1 MDSHLSLIGSIV
13 IGGLLLLG
21 ILRYQSDLKEHSF
34 KQTNNL
40 SIQYNAMGIIEVLE
54 QDFRNIGFGVSDS
67 AAFAVADSDSIK
79 YYVDLGAD
87 GITDSVRYFVSA
99 TSAASGTPNPRDR
112 ILYRIE
118 NDAPQ
123 VDAALGVTDFK
134 LKYFDDSGIETTDL
148 SEIKTIEITLEMESP
163 IPYDGEVGSFFWRKK
178 ITPPSLLF

>member
-1 MDSHLSLIGSIV
+1 MDSHLRLIGSIV
-13 IGGLLLLG
+13 IGGLFLLG
-21 ILRYQSDLKEHSF
+21 ILRYQSDLREHSF

-40 SIQYNAMGIIEVLE
+40 IIQWNAMGIIEVLE
-54 QDFRNIGFGVSDS
+54 NDFRNIGFGVSAS
-67 AAFAVADSDSIK
+67 AFAVADSNSIK

-87 GITDSVRYFVSA
+87 GITDSVRYVISA

-123 VDAALGVTDFK
+123 QDAALGVTDFK
-134 LKYFDDSGIETTDL
+134 LKYFDDGGIETTDL